1 MELCIDK
8 EATVETATRGDG
20 IPVYSPVAPAS
31 WAYQPSIPHP
41 ARDVAAARAL
51 IEGEGWT
58 PGADGI
64 YVRDGRRLATEVLVR
79 SDISE
84 RVRFVDLVA
93 AQVKDC
99 GIELTVSPADVRTV
113 LGPVLEYPH
122 IAAGRTEPFDAIF
135 FGWFS
140 GTDPDQPLF
149 HSREISSEARPDAI
163 NAMGYSNPD
172 VDRLL
177 DAGIATSDQRERA
190 RIYRDLQL
198 LLADDQPVL
207 FAWAPRIREV
217 LSAGVGLT
225 TGEIDRSSLNWW
237 WQPEKLIVRATTT
250 E

>member
-1 MELCIDK
+1 
-8 EATVETATRGDG
+8 
-20 IPVYSPVAPAS
+20 
-31 WAYQPSIPHP
+31 
-41 ARDVAAARAL
+41 
-51 IEGEGWT
+51 
-58 PGADGI
+58 
-64 YVRDGRRLATEVLVR
+64 
-79 SDISE
+79 
-84 RVRFVDLVA
+84 
-93 AQVKDC
+93 
-99 GIELTVSPADVRTV
+99 
-113 LGPVLEYPH
+113 
-122 IAAGRTEPFDAIF
+122 
-135 FGWFS
+135 
-140 GTDPDQPLF
+140 
-149 HSREISSEARPDAI
+149 
-163 NAMGYSNPD
+163 MGYSNPD